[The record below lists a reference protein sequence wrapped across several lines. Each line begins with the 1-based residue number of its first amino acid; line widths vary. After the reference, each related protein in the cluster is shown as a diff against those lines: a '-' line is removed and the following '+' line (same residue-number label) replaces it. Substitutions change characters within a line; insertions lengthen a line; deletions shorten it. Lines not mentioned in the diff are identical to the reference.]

1 MQVGRVTHKQEG
13 SLMVALDPGQ
23 LLLKA
28 VCLPKQCA
36 GKGRD
41 TQTGGLIGGL
51 GLWPTTLMVVCLP
64 KKAVCRWGQGN
75 SNRKAN

>member
-1 MQVGRVTHKQEG
+1 
-13 SLMVALDPGQ
+13 MVALVLGQ
-23 LLLKA
+23 LLLQA

-36 GKGRD
+36 GKGRG

-64 KKAVCRWGQGN
+64 KKSSLQVGAGQLKQEG
-75 SNRKAN
+75 